1 MYFITF
7 EGPDGSGKTTQI
19 GEVAAWFRA
28 RGYEVVR
35 TREPGGT
42 AIGDQI
48 RQVLMEMGNQ
58 ALVPSA
64 EFLLFSA
71 SRAQHVRELIRPAL
85 AEGKIVLCDR
95 FADSSLAYQGYGH
108 GLPLEQLHM
117 ITAFAT
123 DGLVPDL
130 TLLLDIDVAVALQR
144 RRKAV
149 AVEGAEWTRID
160 DYKLAFHRRIRQ
172 GYHKLAAAEPQRWRL
187 VNAAQPVAAVQQ
199 TIRKEL
205 NTFLRQKTPKTEQ

>member
-19 GEVAAWFRA
+19 GQVAAWFHA
-28 RGYEVVR
+28 RGYEIIR

-42 AIGDQI
+42 AIGHQI

-71 SRAQHVRELIRPAL
+71 SRAQLVRELIRPAL
-85 AEGKIVLCDR
+85 AAGKVVLCDR
-95 FADSSLAYQGYGH
+95 FADSSIAYQGYGH
-108 GLPLEQLHM
+108 GLSLDQLRL

-123 DGLVPDL
+123 DGLMPDL
-130 TLLLDIDVAVALQR
+130 TLLLDIDVEAALRR

-149 AVEGAEWTRID
+149 VAEGAEWTRID
-160 DYKLAFHRRIRQ
+160 DYQLAFHRRVRD
-172 GYHKLAAAEPQRWRL
+172 GYHNLAAAEPQRWRI
-187 VNAAQPVAAVQQ
+187 VNAAQPPEVVQQ
-199 TIRKEL
+199 AIRVHLAE
-205 NTFLRQKTPKTEQ
+205 FLEQKQAL